1 MVAKQGWFLME
12 NPHALVSRIFKA
24 RYFSRTGLFEAK
36 LGYNPSYVWRSIWK
50 AREVL
55 TLGCRWRIGDGRNIR
70 VMDEPWLR
78 GSREGCLMGPQKQG
92 VFTLTVNDLLL
103 PNVKQWNMRVLCDL
117 FDYSVVRD
125 ILHVPL
131 AEAVQEDR
139 LVWKEDVNGNYSVR
153 SGYRIWRKSQ
163 ERISS
168 GREKLNWSSLWK
180 ITAPTRVKHL
190 IWRICSDCLPSKTE
204 GLLDIISPRLQT
216 FHDIKS
222 LILDICTKED
232 RKTAGRVAVMLEG
245 LWKNRNDFVWH
256 NEKEDASKLGWMAFH
271 RWQEW
276 FLAQNLPETNSDI
289 GDLVIW
295 NPPSFGC
302 LKCNVDAA
310 FNQRVGT
317 TNRGWGILND
327 HGDFVTAGTAWDN
340 CTFSVLEAEALA
352 IKEAIQSATT
362 LHNIPV
368 IFESDSQ
375 QVVKAFSSSS
385 SAKAANSWTRR
396 CMFDEIPPCITSY
409 LINESS

>member
-1 MVAKQGWFLME
+1 
-12 NPHALVSRIFKA
+12 
-24 RYFSRTGLFEAK
+24 
-36 LGYNPSYVWRSIWK
+36 
-50 AREVL
+50 
-55 TLGCRWRIGDGRNIR
+55 
-70 VMDEPWLR
+70 
-78 GSREGCLMGPQKQG
+78 MGPQKQG
-92 VFTLTVNDLLL
+92 VYTLTVNDLLL

-125 ILHVPL
+125 ILRVPL
-131 AEAVQEDR
+131 AEVVQEDC
-139 LVWKEDVNGNYSVR
+139 LVWKEDVN
-153 SGYRIWRKSQ
+153 
-163 ERISS
+163 
-168 GREKLNWSSLWK
+168 
-180 ITAPTRVKHL
+180 APTRVKHL
-190 IWRICSDCLPSKTE
+190 IWRICSDCLPSKTA
-204 GLLDIISPRLQT
+204 GLLDILSPRLQT

-256 NEKEDASKLGWMAFH
+256 NEKEDASKLGWLAFH
-271 RWQEW
+271 RLQEW

-289 GDLVIW
+289 RDLVIW

-302 LKCNVDAA
+302 LKFNVDVA

-317 TNRGWGILND
+317 TNHGWCIRND
-327 HGDFVTAGTAWDN
+327 HGDFVAAGTAWDN

-375 QVVKAFSSSS
+375 QVVKALSSSS
-385 SAKAANSWTRR
+385 SGNSE
-396 CMFDEIPPCITSY
+396 FY
-409 LINESS
+409 LIIKSIKLLLLEFPNFEVKFIKRQANMVAHTLDKAVNS